1 MAKEFSIT
9 DIQKE
14 LKKINPFGG
23 EIATS
28 EFSKISEWIDTG
40 NYHLN
45 AVFSG
50 DLFKGIPNNRTI
62 CLAGES
68 GTGKTFLMLNMVREL
83 QKKGYYIIYLL
94 VLVDCLFVVVVL

>member
-1 MAKEFSIT
+1 MSKEFSISE
-9 DIQKE
+9 IQKE

-23 EIATS
+23 EIS
-28 EFSKISEWIDTG
+28 KNDFSKITEWIDTG

-50 DLFKGIPNNRTI
+50 DLFGGIPNNRTI

-68 GTGKTFLMLNMVREL
+68 GTGKTFLMLNMCREM
-83 QKKGYYIIYLL
+83 QSKG
-94 VLVDCLFVVVVL
+94 